1 MSLWVVLLV
10 LYKGLLMVSENLSSL
25 NHTIDFLLV
34 LWFIS
39 LLGNSSCD
47 YTSIEWFSLYR
58 FKCLYRLYLLYIG
71 LISYIYSFGTNSIF
85 IFCSIFLHCY
95 MHNGHCLFGICTKGK
110 TKNKKI
116 SLRRKSMLCCRS
128 SKFIEIH
135 IREKNNQEWTI
146 DCMTVILDL
155 IY

>member
-10 LYKGLLMVSENLSSL
+10 LYKGLLMVNTNPLSLDDS
-25 NHTIDFLLV
+25 IDLFVV

-47 YTSIEWFSLYR
+47 YTSFEWFTLYR

-85 IFCSIFLHCY
+85 IFCSIIFHCY
-95 MHNGHCLFGICTKGK
+95 MHNCHCLFGICTKGK
-110 TKNKKI
+110 VKNEKI
-116 SLRRKSMLCCRS
+116 SLQYSVLDYRGLSRS
-128 SKFIEIH
+128 TF
-135 IREKNNQEWTI
+135 EKKTTESE
-146 DCMTVILDL
+146 
-155 IY
+155 